1 MGLHLQDEVQFV
13 ASLGSIKANC
23 MKLKKATIHQRYQQV
38 LSVEPVWPLVPQ
50 MRSPCACA
58 ACLLST
64 PQALSF
70 GSVIDDLESLA
81 CLVKCAKPGHQS
93 NSKREMRRCG
103 GATAEVCFGVMSTL
117 LSEDVGD
124 TSAGPYWS
132 VQDPVQATGGQRA
145 GRLCC

>member
-70 GSVIDDLESLA
+70 GGVIDNQALRVWSSVLSLGISPIA
-81 CLVKCAKPGHQS
+81 REKCAAVAVPQQKS
-93 NSKREMRRCG
+93 
-103 GATAEVCFGVMSTL
+103 VFG
-117 LSEDVGD
+117 
-124 TSAGPYWS
+124 
-132 VQDPVQATGGQRA
+132 
-145 GRLCC
+145 